1 MAAVFEFAGA
11 ALLGA
16 SVTKTIRS
24 GILNM
29 EVYEDQ
35 QEVLAFG
42 MLVALVNAS
51 FWLILATAY
60 GLPVSTTHTIIAA
73 IVGFSVAANGWESI
87 MWGSLSK
94 IFISWVAAPAVST
107 RYRCIPDN
115 DIAVDDNEFVCGIT
129 AYGINGYI
137 EFLLTFTS
145 HLILIILFHHRLY
158 LVSPFLM

>member
-1 MAAVFEFAGA
+1 VAAVFEFAGA

-29 EVYEDQ
+29 DVYENQ

-73 IVGFSVAANGWESI
+73 IVGFSIAANGWESI

-107 RYRCIPDN
+107 RYRYSCIPDN
-115 DIAVDDNEFVCGIT
+115 HIAVDDNEFVFGIT
-129 AYGINGYI
+129 AYDINGRI
-137 EFLLTFTS
+137 EYLLTFTS
-145 HLILIILFHHRLY
+145 HLILVILFHHRL
-158 LVSPFLM
+158 